1 MRAVEFD
8 QLCSCSPR
16 FGLHCKS
23 SWVSGHYLPTFLRL
37 PMSRIMPL
45 MGSLYIYIY
54 INQLPRAARIQGS
67 ACESKSYF
75 RAGRSWKGTG

>member
-1 MRAVEFD
+1 MRAAEFD

-37 PMSRIMPL
+37 PITRIMLL
-45 MGSLYIYIY
+45 MGSLYIYN
-54 INQLPRAARIQGS
+54 NQLPLAASIQSS
-67 ACESKSYF
+67 AFESKTYF
-75 RAGRSWKGTG
+75 RAGRSCQGTG